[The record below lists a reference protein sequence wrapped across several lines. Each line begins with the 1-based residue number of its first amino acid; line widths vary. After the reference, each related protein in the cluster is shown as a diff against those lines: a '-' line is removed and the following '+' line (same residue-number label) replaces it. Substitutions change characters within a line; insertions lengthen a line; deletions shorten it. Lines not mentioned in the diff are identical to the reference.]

1 MLTRQEYDNACTRA
15 IDRIRAAGITLTGT
29 DLKNVAAA
37 DFGLNRL
44 KTEGAQIATLVQTER
59 LAVKI
64 LVLFPSQTEPEHWH
78 PPVGD
83 DPGKEETV
91 RAISGNLRF
100 YIPGEDTLKEG
111 FIPEGKEDCYTVRH
125 EVIMQPGDQLTL
137 APGEKHW
144 FQAGPGG
151 AVMYSFS
158 TCVRD
163 ILDGFTDP
171 DIKRETIIKD

>member
-1 MLTRQEYDNACTRA
+1 MIQAS
-15 IDRIRAAGITLTGT
+15 GITLTDA
-29 DLKNVAAA
+29 DLKNMAAA
-37 DFGLNRL
+37 DFGLSRL
-44 KTEGAQIATLVQTER
+44 ETEGVQIATLIQTER
-59 LAVKI
+59 LAVKV
-64 LVLFPSQTEPEHWH
+64 LVLFPNQTEPEHRH

-83 DPGKEETV
+83 DPGKEETI

-100 YIPGEDTLKEG
+100 YIPGKDTIKEG

-125 EVIMQPGDQLTL
+125 EVIMKPGDQLTL
-137 APGEKHW
+137 APGQKHW
-144 FQAGPGG
+144 FQAGPEG

-171 DIKRETIIKD
+171 NIKRETIIKD